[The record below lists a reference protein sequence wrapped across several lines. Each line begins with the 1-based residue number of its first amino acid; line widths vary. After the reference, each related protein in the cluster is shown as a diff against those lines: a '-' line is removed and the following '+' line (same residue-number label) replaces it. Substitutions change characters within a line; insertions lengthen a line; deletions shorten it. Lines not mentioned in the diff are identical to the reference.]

1 MRNPLPPFT
10 SVSVR
15 AVFTKRYLW
24 VLFFLVIPAA
34 FISKMLSAT
43 DRQNFLSMMSVRKA
57 KVVRAAKEIERKCF
71 HVAGVLVPIWYG
83 SDVTRTR
90 THTRTRT
97 RTRTHLLVDVRARY
111 SYPRANRPHP

>member
-1 MRNPLPPFT
+1 MRNPC

-15 AVFTKRYLW
+15 AVFIKRYLW

-90 THTRTRT
+90 TRTRT
-97 RTRTHLLVDVRARY
+97 YLLVNVRARY
-111 SYPRANRPHP
+111 SYPRTNRPHP